1 MNIKI
6 IEVAFTDIEIG
17 DYLINLGEVL
27 EIDNLNS
34 SSTLVISRF
43 DQKYVFK
50 INPSESIYLIKK
62 ASALLSY

>member
-1 MNIKI
+1 MKKRI

-27 EIDNLNS
+27 EIDDLNS

-50 INPSESIYLIKK
+50 INPSEPIYLIKK
-62 ASALLSY
+62 ASALLS

>member
-1 MNIKI
+1 MNEKI

-27 EIDNLNS
+27 EIDDLNS
-34 SSTLVISRF
+34 SLTLVISRF

-50 INPSESIYLIKK
+50 INPSEPIYLIKK
-62 ASALLSY
+62 ASALLS

>member
-1 MNIKI
+1 MNKKI

-27 EIDNLNS
+27 EIDDLNS

-50 INPSESIYLIKK
+50 IDPSEPIYLIKK
-62 ASALLSY
+62 VSTLLS

>member
-1 MNIKI
+1 MNKEI

-27 EIDNLNS
+27 EIDDLNS

-50 INPSESIYLIKK
+50 IDPSEPIYLIKK
-62 ASALLSY
+62 VSTLLS

>member
-1 MNIKI
+1 MNKEI

-27 EIDNLNS
+27 EIDDLNS

-50 INPSESIYLIKK
+50 STLPNQFI
-62 ASALLSY
+62 

>member
-1 MNIKI
+1 MNKKI

-50 INPSESIYLIKK
+50 INPSEPIYLIKK
-62 ASALLSY
+62 SRALLS

>member
-1 MNIKI
+1 MNKKI

-27 EIDNLNS
+27 EIDDLNS

-50 INPSESIYLIKK
+50 INPSEPIYLIKK
-62 ASALLSY
+62 SSALLS

>member
-1 MNIKI
+1 MKKRI

-27 EIDNLNS
+27 EIDDLNS

-50 INPSESIYLIKK
+50 INPSEPIYLIRK
-62 ASALLSY
+62 ASALLS

>member
-1 MNIKI
+1 MKKRI

-27 EIDNLNS
+27 EIDDLIS

-50 INPSESIYLIKK
+50 INPSEPIYLIKK
-62 ASALLSY
+62 ASALLS

>member
-1 MNIKI
+1 MNKKI

-27 EIDNLNS
+27 EIDDLNS

-50 INPSESIYLIKK
+50 INPSEPIYLIKK
-62 ASALLSY
+62 ASTLLS

>member
-1 MNIKI
+1 MNKEI

-27 EIDNLNS
+27 EIDDLNS

-50 INPSESIYLIKK
+50 TTLPNQFI
-62 ASALLSY
+62 

>member
-1 MNIKI
+1 MKKRI
-6 IEVAFTDIEIG
+6 IEVTFTDIEIG

-27 EIDNLNS
+27 EIDDLNS

-50 INPSESIYLIKK
+50 INPSEPIYLIKK
-62 ASALLSY
+62 ASGLLS